1 MLDELMQQGVRVSL
15 DAEQLLKDYE
25 SNEKMGEKLLNLKKN
40 FITKEDVVS
49 IIEEMKKEEQERANS
64 AMIPSEVEVRR
75 NPDFKA
81 LASEYSAD
89 IRVNHTRDV
98 SGKSRTT
105 GEVDDFISYFRSRYE
120 KLSRLLR
127 GPSKYPTVN
136 AIDARKHIGERA
148 KVIILVNE
156 VTKTKKGNIMV
167 QGEDMTGQIR
177 AIVSPSNGKEK
188 VFEKAGTILLD
199 DVIAITGKTLEQ
211 YMIVDD
217 IEWPDIPITRET
229 KSAENDLATA
239 YVSDIHFGS
248 RYFLE
253 KYFELF
259 TEWLR
264 GRGERPDLAGKVKYV
279 VIAGDI
285 IDGIGIYPN
294 QEKELILKDVSKQYA
309 MFDDFVSRLPDYIEV
324 IISPG
329 NHDAV
334 RRGEPMPCIGKDLIK
349 SDVTSIGNPGT
360 LTIEG
365 LKHLVYHGTSIDS
378 IIATLPNMSYNHP
391 EKVMLEYL
399 KRRHLST
406 IYGGNLII
414 PEKTDYLAIEE
425 EPDVLHCGHVHKNG
439 YALYRGTVVINSGTF
454 QDRTEF
460 QIKQGHIPT
469 PAMVPIYEMKEKKL
483 TTLDFKT
490 G

>member
-1 MLDELMQQGVRVSL
+1 MLDELMRQGVRVSL

-25 SNEKMGEKLLNLKKN
+25 TNEKIGEKLIGLKKT
-40 FITKEDVVS
+40 FITKEDVEL
-49 IIEEMKKEEQERANS
+49 IISELKKDEQNRVNA
-64 AMIPSEVEVRR
+64 AIPNEAEVKR

-81 LASEYSAD
+81 IASEYSAD
-89 IRVNHTRDV
+89 IKVNYARDV
-98 SGKSRTT
+98 TGKSRTT

-120 KLSRLLR
+120 KLSKLLR
-127 GPSKYPTVN
+127 GPSKYVTVN
-136 AIDARKHIGERA
+136 ANEAKKHLGERA
-148 KVIILVNE
+148 KTIVLVNE
-156 VTKTKKGNIMV
+156 VTKTKKGNIMI
-167 QGEDMTGQIR
+167 QAEDMTGQIR

-188 VFEKAGTILLD
+188 IFEKAGLILLD
-199 DVIAITGKTLEQ
+199 DVIAITGKMLEQ

-217 IEWPDIPITRET
+217 IEWPDMPITRER
-229 KSAENDLATA
+229 KIIENDLATV
-239 YVSDIHFGS
+239 YISDIHFGS

-264 GRGERPDLAGKVKYV
+264 GRGERPDLAGKVKYIIV
-279 VIAGDI
+279 AGDI

-334 RRGEPMPCIGKDLIK
+334 RRGEPMPCIGKELIK
-349 SDVTSIGNPGT
+349 SDVTSIGSPGSI
-360 LTIEG
+360 TIEG

-414 PEKTDYLAIEE
+414 PEKTDYLAIED

-460 QIKQGHIPT
+460 QVKQGHIPT
-469 PAMVPIYEMKEKKL
+469 PAMVPIYEMKTGKL

>member
-1 MLDELMQQGVRVSL
+1 MERLLLQGVRVSL
-15 DAEQLLKDYE
+15 DAEQLLKEYE
-25 SNEKMGEKLLNLKKN
+25 KNDKILDKLINLNKAFLA
-40 FITKEDVVS
+40 KEDVEL
-49 IIEEMKKEEQERANS
+49 IIAELKKEEQEKAAE
-64 AMIPSEVEVRR
+64 AMIPSETEVKR

-81 LASEYSAD
+81 IASEYSAD
-89 IRVNHTRDV
+89 IKINHTRDV
-98 SGKSRTT
+98 TGKSRTT

-120 KLSRLLR
+120 KLSKLLR
-127 GPSKYPTVN
+127 TPSKYPTVN
-136 AIDARKHIGERA
+136 ANDARRHVGEKA
-148 KVIILVNE
+148 KIIILVNE
-156 VTKTKKGNIMV
+156 VTKTKKGNVMI
-167 QGEDMTGQIR
+167 QGEDMTGQVR

-188 VFEKAGTILLD
+188 IFEKAGLILLD
-199 DVIAITGKTLEQ
+199 DVLAITGKMLEQ

-217 IEWPDIPITRET
+217 IEWPDMPITRERKLT
-229 KSAENDLATA
+229 ENDLASV
-239 YVSDIHFGS
+239 YLSDIHFGS

-259 TEWLR
+259 TEWIK
-264 GRGERPDLAGKVKYV
+264 GRGDRPDLASKVKYV

-285 IDGIGIYPN
+285 VDGIGIYPN
-294 QEKELILKDVSKQYA
+294 QEKELILKDVGKQYN

-324 IISPG
+324 IIAPG

-349 SDVTSIGNPGT
+349 SDVTSVGNPCT
-360 LTIEG
+360 VTIEG

-414 PEKTDYLAIEE
+414 PEKIDYMALEE

-460 QIKQGHIPT
+460 QVKQGHIPT
-469 PAMVPIYEMKEKKL
+469 PAIVPVYEMKTGRL
-483 TTLDFKT
+483 TTLDFKS